1 VVEEKTLYMR
11 NQNTIT
17 DNSNSVLTIG
27 SGIPRPIEAFLA
39 SIGLLLIT
47 PLLALAAI
55 AIKASS
61 SGPVFFRQKRM
72 GRKGR
77 IFVMY
82 KLRTMRTVEKGPQVT
97 AGDDPRITTVGR
109 FLRKTK
115 LDELPELWNIFK
127 GEMSMIGPR
136 PEVPRYVDLD
146 DPMWR
151 LVLEARPGLTD
162 PMTLRLRNEEELMAQ
177 VAGDREKFYIETL
190 SPFKL
195 NGYLNYLQM
204 RSWLTDIQIIWQTF
218 IAVIFPSKAPP
229 PTMEEIKCF
238 TKSS

>member
-1 VVEEKTLYMR
+1 M
-11 NQNTIT
+11 I
-17 DNSNSVLTIG
+17 DNSTPTLEIR
-27 SGIPRPIEAFLA
+27 SGLPRPIEAILA
-39 SIGLLLIT
+39 SIGLILVA
-47 PLLALAAI
+47 PFLAVAAI

-61 SGPVFFRQKRM
+61 SGPVFFRQNRM

-77 IFVMY
+77 VFVMY
-82 KLRTMRTVEKGPQVT
+82 KLRTMRAVEKGPQVT
-97 AGDDPRITTVGR
+97 AGDDPRITKVGR

-127 GEMSMIGPR
+127 GDMSMIGPR
-136 PEVPRYVDLD
+136 PEVPQYVDLG

-177 VAGDREKFYIETL
+177 VTGDRERFYIETL

-195 NGYLNYLQM
+195 RGYLDYLQK
-204 RSWLTDIQIIWQTF
+204 RSWLTDIQVICQTVV
-218 IAVIFPSKAPP
+218 AVIFPSKAPP
-229 PTMEEIKCF
+229 PTLEEISCF
-238 TKSS
+238 TDSN

>member
-1 VVEEKTLYMR
+1 MGNKR
-11 NQNTIT
+11 TII
-17 DNSNSVLTIG
+17 DNPTAVLTIR
-27 SGIPRPIEAFLA
+27 SGMPRPIEAILA
-39 SIGLLLIT
+39 FIGLLLTT
-47 PLLALAAI
+47 PFLAFAAI
-55 AIKASS
+55 AIKATS
-61 SGPVFFRQKRM
+61 SGPIFFRQERV

-77 IFVMY
+77 TFVMY
-82 KLRTMRTVEKGPQVT
+82 KLRTMRPAGKGPQVT

-127 GEMSMIGPR
+127 GDMSMIGPR
-136 PEVPRYVDLD
+136 PEVPRYVDLK

-177 VAGDREKFYIETL
+177 ITGDREKFYIETL

-195 NGYLNYLQM
+195 AGYLKYLQT
-204 RSWLTDIQIIWQTF
+204 RSWLSDIKVIWQT
-218 IAVIFPSKAPP
+218 IVTVIFPSKAPL
-229 PTMEEIKCF
+229 PTLEEIRTF
-238 TKSS
+238 TKSR